1 MNVRNQ
7 FKKLVPLGLLALA
20 FAMPAHAVDVGGV
33 TVPDTATVAGK
44 TLKLNGAGM
53 RAILF
58 IKFYAIGMYL
68 EEKKT
73 SPAEIQAL
81 TGPRRISLHIQ
92 RETNSDEFG
101 QLFITAMNKNSNKDE
116 KAKVISQT
124 VKFGELFAAL
134 ETVKKGDLITLDWIP
149 GTSTVASLNGK
160 KIGDTMP
167 DIAFYNAVSRIWF
180 GEMPAQESVKRQL
193 LGGS

>member
-149 GTSTVASLNGK
+149 GTGTVASLNGK